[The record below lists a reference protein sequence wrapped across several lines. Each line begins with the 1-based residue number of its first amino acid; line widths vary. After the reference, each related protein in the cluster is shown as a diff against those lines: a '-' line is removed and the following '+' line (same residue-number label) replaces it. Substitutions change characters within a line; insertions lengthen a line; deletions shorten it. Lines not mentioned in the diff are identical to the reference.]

1 MVQMLTVNRPTDS
14 PASDASFELSRQ
26 RIAESAQHL
35 AGGVGNKFP
44 MGNSPTPP
52 VFERAE
58 GPTLIDVDGNRLI
71 DYYLGMGP
79 MILGHTPAEVCRA
92 AERQLARGI

>member
-1 MVQMLTVNRPTDS
+1 MPDRLRVSRPGDLR
-14 PASDASFELSRQ
+14 ASSNGFDGSRR

-35 AGGVGNKFP
+35 VGGVGSNFR
-44 MGNSPTPP
+44 MGISPTPL

-58 GPTLIDVDGNRLI
+58 GPILIDADGNRLI

-79 MILGHTPAEVCRA
+79 MLLGHTPAEVCRA
-92 AERQLARGI
+92 VERQLDRGI